1 MNLLDR
7 TPVNSITSTARCF
20 TPRDASFASPASFL
34 TQRVETSA
42 SPARS
47 FTPRIEASASSTF
60 TPRTKVFL
68 LISTLLFLN
77 VLTGLN
83 PAFAQG
89 IEVSNRG
96 FGSGPSGFTISL
108 FDHRFD
114 QNTSITIVAVAVSL
128 FISAGLYQRVV
139 LRQCNCFCGP
149 AKCECACGCNNRCPC
164 SRRDKS
170 AHNDH
175 ARHTHWN

>member
-7 TPVNSITSTARCF
+7 TPVNSITSTARWF
-20 TPRDASFASPASFL
+20 TPRSASFASPAILL
-34 TQRVETSA
+34 TQRLATSA

-47 FTPRIEASASSTF
+47 F

-77 VLTGLN
+77 VLTCLN

-96 FGSGPSGFTISL
+96 FGSGPSGFTIRF

-128 FISAGLYQRVV
+128 VISAGLYQRVV

-170 AHNDH
+170 ARNDH
-175 ARHTHWN
+175 ARHSHWN